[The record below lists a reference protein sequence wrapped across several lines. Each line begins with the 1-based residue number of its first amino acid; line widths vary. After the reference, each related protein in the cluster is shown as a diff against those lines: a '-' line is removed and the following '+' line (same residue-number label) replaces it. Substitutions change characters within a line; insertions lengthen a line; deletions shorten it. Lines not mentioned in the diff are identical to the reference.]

1 MNNRRGVLTMMAAGV
16 IGFYA
21 SNIASA
27 DEVLKF
33 RMFTRAVSVQSL
45 EVGDVDGHSMYLG
58 HFAGLAPFPDG
69 SVGAGKLTFTADYTK
84 GTGTFSTYFTL
95 KLEDGSTLWWKGAGE
110 GKSDGKTTVF
120 PEFPITVLSGTG
132 KFEGA
137 KGDGS
142 QTGVRLTPMPSAGAD
157 VYADVVLNLKK

>member
-1 MNNRRGVLTMMAAGV
+1 MNRRSFLTMMSAGV
-16 IGFYA
+16 IGFCA
-21 SNIASA
+21 GNIAKA

-33 RMFTRAVSVQSL
+33 RIFTHAVSLQSL
-45 EVGDVDGHSMYLG
+45 DVGNVDGHSMFLG
-58 HFAGLAPFPDG
+58 HFAGLASFPDG
-69 SVGAGKLTFTADYTK
+69 SVGAAKFTFTGDYTK
-84 GTGTFSTYFTL
+84 GTGTFSTYFNITL
-95 KLEDGSTLWWKGAGE
+95 KDGSTLWWKGAGQ
-110 GKSDGKTTVF
+110 GKPDGTTTVF